1 MIFTNTYYKELLII
15 NNVMNISEFIETGGK
30 KVIPNPNY
38 NPRSKKNK
46 EPKTIVV
53 DDLEPKEDRAI
64 DMARA
69 DLYNQW
75 SVPAEETEKYRNYGL
90 NWNPR
95 EAADGSLD
103 AQLANA
109 QSNFSKT
116 ANALGQTIVNEVLLG
131 IPLGISD
138 TIDFIIGS
146 AMKPIT
152 GEENDYSNPVSDF
165 LREEQEKFKEV
176 APIYTDPNG
185 STLASQ
191 LDGNLNWGYWMKNLP
206 NIATTISLMVPGMI
220 AAKGA
225 GLLSK
230 ALKIRKAIRGLS
242 RAKQTLQA
250 GNELNWLQKAMVSR
264 SNAKIVNTIGS
275 NLTNA
280 SVMRIAE
287 NYQEAVQTNQ
297 ESYKYNIDF
306 LNSLDDEEYA
316 EWIRKNP
323 HLKDLTDYDGNKID
337 VSDKDAVAKAVAKAA
352 ADKTFKWDMINMAFD
367 VMQVYGLKNAGS
379 LYKRT
384 FKNSNAV
391 LRANKNK
398 IRNINKT
405 AEEIAAEEAK
415 RSWLSKTWDKTRTF
429 TKGNVMLVG
438 SELSE
443 GAEEAVNYV
452 AQEEGINYGKVLLGT
467 EAESRFDDRF
477 RKYWNS
483 PELWDS
489 MFWGVIG
496 GVGFHKVGSAFNA
509 IARKI
514 EHNKKRKGNEDT
526 KENLAWYDFGLD
538 NETKDRINNLNKRDE
553 RTQLYADRVAKIKG
567 EVDASTG
574 EYSGGVNPD
583 TGQAITKDEADILL
597 AQEED
602 EYLTDVYLN
611 AARNGNLGLL
621 REFLKSD
628 EVARFFA
635 ANGLGGASKQ
645 DIDARIA
652 KLDKI
657 DRLYEDYLTKVDVA
671 ANSIS
676 GDYRNLFAYNVND
689 KESKSV
695 IEEMFREDD
704 VPVEYL
710 MMIAEQNT
718 RAKLKIDEYESLL
731 ANERGNAEALL
742 QELKDLGK
750 IDTTTD
756 YESIVRLGVLS
767 HQLGLLQQ
775 QKEDILSNP
784 TKAQSLSGQ
793 ISLDNIKHEEELIKN
808 LIYNKDNV
816 KDDNALANV
825 LFALTR
831 SKSFVKLNDGKL
843 SVIQGNRKG
852 VSKTFDDF
860 LTDLGAVQAENG
872 SYSDFTKLD
881 NFIIN
886 YFPNGK
892 PKTGR
897 NSQAIAQR
905 VNQLQQSH
913 HNVFSDNID
922 SFSKKAPTVVD
933 GFSNVSMLEYL
944 IEQEKANINL
954 TSDEVAKEV
963 GEINNSMAE
972 ARTNAINTSIDTLQR
987 LFDKYALENED
998 SIEEL
1003 DNLLYSHNDA
1013 HITSRMDDADRINW
1027 EDAMKV
1033 LNLTSRSNNALK
1045 RQLRDILSRRAM
1057 IRAMMEAGAENVNG
1071 NEETQKSSTSANSVS
1086 AGNQRSPINQSPR
1099 TPTQTVSP
1107 ENGQNEQQSPEQRTR
1122 VALKIDDD
1130 GTIKEVENGT
1140 NTVNIRENEDG
1151 SYEAIIPNDGSH
1163 ADLLTNDKLF
1173 EIKKSV
1179 IDGGQVVE
1187 NPILD
1192 TDENGVVNVVKR
1204 GVITD
1209 PATQQA
1215 TTPAQAAPASPQASP
1230 EALGMGFNPREEAAE
1245 VFSSTG
1251 ELAEERPGSV
1261 EGTYNLTIPDAT
1273 NKVRSTLFKEVATD
1287 SNLDDVANSLLQS
1300 LVNDGLTKEEANN
1313 IITGILPRVKNM
1325 REKLSGNKGKAVKAI
1340 SNLEERNALFMDK
1353 PDDEEAI
1360 SNFEE
1365 AFKNVIVQY
1374 ASDMKLNK
1382 IRGRYYIVT
1391 QDLLRYCNDVCE
1403 DKTVAEILYEGI
1415 IKFIE
1420 KESGVS
1426 IDYVIIDRSE
1436 LTSDGFLKKVAN
1448 SIEDNLSVE
1457 AQLHDHRVDV
1467 MAIIRNLSKE
1477 DREDVYKELEKLNV
1491 GDSLYY
1497 TLEDGYV
1504 VIQAGRRKNSR
1515 KTIGRLPLPRREDG
1529 SFMWITRDWNVDVKL
1544 DGNNQPVSKL
1554 KDFFVNLFSPSS
1566 EDKEAQYFNN
1576 LLMEYTFGLPDDAKK
1591 REARRK
1597 EILSELSKIYATE
1610 RFEPFIATKLD
1621 DKVVENLTN
1630 LLRNLYGPMTV
1641 ATNASINSS
1650 ARSRIVT
1657 KSLDN
1662 WFNKLYESYEFANSL
1677 ALRKR
1682 GRITVSQIHKG
1693 RPRFTTGNTKNI
1705 ASKALTSDNRKKA
1718 KIGVTTYDGTIKTS
1732 DGTDTGI
1739 SGHYGTTYVI
1749 LDNGTDKV
1757 TINAWPVSLTRP
1769 TTSNKI
1775 NQIRQAVEKE
1785 IDAAID
1791 SYAKDYNYDRL
1802 YKFIDNL
1809 FGIRVKG
1816 VKTDSN
1822 GLFIS
1827 AKDDDGRKKVMATS
1841 LQNNVGMKIYYGDK
1855 SLTIYRNYSGTTR
1868 SSNKVYF
1875 SGDQRANQASGEKT
1889 NAKLKKFFR
1898 ELLNDLNYNIN
1909 FNHIGNTEITSGFFT
1924 KNKKGNI
1931 SIKIGD
1937 SPAIKFSS
1945 YEDMLIG
1952 NDLLELSIETNEDGT
1967 SNFYRLGE
1975 EIEESVKH
1983 NKAGQFLRVRLDS
1996 KRVTQPA
2003 QEEQTKVGEVTYGE
2017 HKAAVDNILSS
2028 EKTDVSEDGVAIIS
2042 EVAPELVERLSDIE
2056 YNGGTISLLPNRLVL
2071 DADMKEVAAFNK
2083 RTGVTRISKRVYDRL
2098 NSPNKAN
2105 VYTGVKSL
2113 IHEKIHDILHRD
2125 GNEKY
2130 IGQIRDV
2137 YEEAKDAIAKM
2148 LKDNNRP
2155 NPFTTDEKGN
2165 ITDESLEEFITYSLT
2180 DSKFAKLLNS
2190 IDAEGNVVDK
2200 SNMSILQ
2207 RIMNILAEMFGWGI
2221 RDNSLYAK
2229 EFNALRDIMDIA
2241 DDTNADITDDTA
2253 ADTVTNNNDNQSE
2266 NVKSDE
2272 NKENLTD
2279 EDYWD
2284 DESFSMFEDDLDDTV
2299 QRNNKEYTE
2308 EMQLIKDKAIADG
2321 TFMKAPNGN
2330 PTNLN
2335 ERQWLQ
2341 VRTKNFIDWFGDWIN
2356 DPENA
2361 SKVVDENGEPLV
2373 VYHYTED
2380 NFNKFDLGAFGKN
2393 DMGDHGRGFYFTPR
2407 LDDETG
2413 YFRKVY
2419 GDIVMPVF
2427 LNIKNPIYA
2436 SRNDDTKMF
2445 NRIKL
2450 PFKSH
2455 REKLMYDL
2463 RVEEFQKE
2471 NLEET
2476 LFGNNPDYQHF
2487 KPGSVGEKMIKLRLQ
2502 KTKENITKIKKEI
2515 EELKEDYD
2523 ENKEYNDRIAKF
2535 DNNDG
2540 VINGDFEIVVPKPN
2554 QIKSATN
2561 NTGEFSLDNDDI
2573 RYSLFEDDTD
2583 VSITISAVNLDNA
2596 AKQIPLSERNKFID
2610 NVKSGL
2616 INQICN

>member
-1 MIFTNTYYKELLII
+1 
-15 NNVMNISEFIETGGK
+15 MNISEFIETGGK
-30 KVIPNPNY
+30 KVIPNPKY

-46 EPKTIVV
+46 EPRTIVV

-152 GEENDYSNPVSDF
+152 GEENDYSNPVSDL

-206 NIATTISLMVPGMI
+206 NIATTISLMVPGMV

-230 ALKIRKAIRGLS
+230 ALKIRKAVRGLS

-264 SNAKIVNTIGS
+264 SNANIVNTIGR
-275 NLTNA
+275 NVTNA
-280 SVMRIAE
+280 GVMRIAE

-306 LNSLDDEEYA
+306 LNGLDDEEYA

-323 HLKDLTDYDGNKID
+323 HLKDLTDTEGNQID
-337 VSDKDAVAKAVAKAA
+337 VSDRDAVAKAVAKAA
-352 ADKTFKWDMINMAFD
+352 ADKTFKWDLINMTFD

-452 AQEEGINYGKVLLGT
+452 AQEEGLNYGKVLLGT
-467 EAESRFDDRF
+467 EAESRFDNRF

-514 EHNKKRKGNEDT
+514 EHNKKRKGDDTT

-538 NETKDRINNLNKRDE
+538 NETKDRINELTKRDE

-574 EYSGGVNPD
+574 EYSGGVNPY

-597 AQEED
+597 AQEEN
-602 EYLTDVYLN
+602 EYLTDIYLS

-657 DRLYEDYLTKVDVA
+657 DKLYEDYLTKVDVA

-676 GDYRNLFAYNVND
+676 GDYRNLFAYDVND

-731 ANERGNAEALL
+731 ANERGNAETLL
-742 QELKDLGK
+742 KELKDLGK
-750 IDTTTD
+750 VDATTD

-775 QKEDILSNP
+775 QREDILSNP

-808 LIYNKDNV
+808 LIFNKDNV
-816 KDDNALANV
+816 NDDNALANV

-843 SVIQGNRKG
+843 GVIQGNRKG

-860 LTDLGAVQAENG
+860 LTDLGAVQTENG

-881 NFIIN
+881 DFIIN

-913 HNVFSDNID
+913 RNVFSDNID

-998 SIEEL
+998 SVEEL

-1013 HITSRMDDADRINW
+1013 HITSRMDDADKVNW
-1027 EDAMKV
+1027 DDAMKV

-1057 IRAMMEAGAENVNG
+1057 IRAMMEAGAANVNG

-1086 AGNQRSPINQSPR
+1086 ANNQKGSINQSP
-1099 TPTQTVSP
+1099 TVVTQTVEP
-1107 ENGQNEQQSPEQRTR
+1107 KKGQNEQQSPEQRTR
-1122 VALKIDDD
+1122 VALSIDND

-1209 PATQQA
+1209 PAAQQSPAPTQVE
-1215 TTPAQAAPASPQASP
+1215 P
-1230 EALGMGFNPREEAAE
+1230 EPLGMGFNPREEAAE

-1340 SNLEERNALFMDK
+1340 SNLEERNALFMDN
-1353 PDDEEAI
+1353 PNDEEAI

-1403 DKTVAEILYEGI
+1403 DKTIAEILYEGI
-1415 IKFIE
+1415 LKFIE
-1420 KESGVS
+1420 KESGIS

-1436 LTSDGFLKKVAN
+1436 ITSDGFLKKVAN

-1467 MAIIRNLSKE
+1467 MAVIRSLSKE

-1504 VIQAGRRKNSR
+1504 VIQAGRRKNNR
-1515 KTIGRLPLPRREDG
+1515 RTIGRLPLPRREDG
-1529 SFMWITRDWNVDVKL
+1529 RFMWITRDWNVDVKL

-1554 KDFFVNLFSPSS
+1554 KDFFVNLFSPNA
-1566 EDKEAQYFNN
+1566 EDKDAQYFNN

-1677 ALRKR
+1677 ALRKT
-1682 GRITVSQIHKG
+1682 GRIVVSQIHKG
-1693 RPRFTTGNTKNI
+1693 RPRFTKGNTKNI
-1705 ASKALTSDNRKKA
+1705 ASKALTSENRKKA

-1757 TINAWPVSLTRP
+1757 TINAWPVSITRP
-1769 TTSNKI
+1769 TTSNKV

-1791 SYAKDYNYDRL
+1791 AYAKDYNYDRL

-1827 AKDDDGRKKVMATS
+1827 AKDDAGRKKVMATS

-1889 NAKLKKFFR
+1889 NVKLKKFFR

-1996 KRVTQPA
+1996 KKVTQPTPK
-2003 QEEQTKVGEVTYGE
+2003 EQTKVGEVTYGE

-2028 EKTDVSEDGVAIIS
+2028 EKTDVSEDGVDIIS
-2042 EVAPELVERLSDIE
+2042 EVAPELVERLSNIE
-2056 YNGGTISLLPNRLVL
+2056 YNGGIISLLPNRLVL
-2071 DADMKEVAAFNK
+2071 DTDMKEVAAFNK

-2130 IGQIRDV
+2130 IGQIIDV
-2137 YEEAKDAIAKM
+2137 YDEAKDAIAKM

-2155 NPFTTDEKGN
+2155 NPFTTDDKGN
-2165 ITDESLEEFITYSLT
+2165 ITDDSLEEFITYSLT

-2207 RIMNILAEMFGWGI
+2207 RIMNILAELFGWGI

-2229 EFNALRDIMDIA
+2229 EFNALRDIMDIT
-2241 DDTNADITDDTA
+2241 DDTNADITDDTT
-2253 ADTVTNNNDNQSE
+2253 ADIVTNNNDNQNE

-2284 DESFSMFEDDLDDTV
+2284 EESFSMFEDELDTIA

-2330 PTNLN
+2330 NSNLN

-2341 VRTKNFIDWFGDWIN
+2341 VRTKNFINWFGDWIN
-2356 DPENA
+2356 DPANA

-2373 VYHYTED
+2373 VYHGTSRKLNNNSFKSEFIFASDNDIIGAGYGFQRKGFSIGIDYALSNFAGED
-2380 NFNKFDLGAFGKN
+2380 IESFGRHIDYLIKELENEIELGEDMPFYQEGDLDAKKNLVKELKKAKQEIKSRDIFKEFEFN
-2393 DMGDHGRGFYFTPR
+2393 
-2407 LDDETG
+2407 
-2413 YFRKVY
+2413 
-2419 GDIVMPVF
+2419 VF
-2427 LNIKNPIYA
+2427 NIFQNVKNPLIVDAKGKYWH
-2436 SRNDDTKMF
+2436 S
-2445 NRIKL
+2445 I
-2450 PFKSH
+2450 
-2455 REKLMYDL
+2455 
-2463 RVEEFQKE
+2463 EF
-2471 NLEET
+2471 EET
-2476 LFGNNPDYQHF
+2476 
-2487 KPGSVGEKMIKLRLQ
+2487 
-2502 KTKENITKIKKEI
+2502 TKNT
-2515 EELKEDYD
+2515 D
-2523 ENKEYNDRIAKF
+2523 EIAKIAK
-2535 DNNDG
+2535 DRGYDGLIITNVIDKGAEVSKNGEYAEVANDY
-2540 VINGDFEIVVPKPN
+2540 IAFESN
-2554 QIKSATN
+2554 QIKSATDN
-2561 NTGEFSLDNDDI
+2561 IGTFSTENDDI

-2583 VSITISAVNLDNA
+2583 ASITISAVNLDNA
-2596 AKQIPLSERNKFID
+2596 VKQIPLSERNKFID